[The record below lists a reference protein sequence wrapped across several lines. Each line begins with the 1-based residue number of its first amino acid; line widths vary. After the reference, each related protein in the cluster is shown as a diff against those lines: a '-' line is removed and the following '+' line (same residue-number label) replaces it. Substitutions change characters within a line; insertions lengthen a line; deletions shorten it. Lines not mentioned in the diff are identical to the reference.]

1 MIYIHLFLVFLKIG
15 LFSFGGGYAV
25 LSLIQQ
31 EVIEKYQW
39 VTLSEFT
46 EIVAV
51 SQVTPGPIGINSAT
65 FIGYK
70 VTGSVFGSLCST
82 TGVVLPSILILV
94 GISLCLQRFQDSL
107 IVKRIFLSLRPVVPG
122 LVLGAGFSLL
132 HPENFTHPMTYIVFV
147 AVVLSGILTKI
158 NPILL
163 IVVSGTVGFFVLS

>member
-1 MIYIHLFLVFLKIG
+1 MIYVHLFLVFLKIG

-31 EVIEKYQW
+31 EVIEKHQW

-70 VTGSVFGSLCST
+70 VTGTVFGSLCST

-94 GISLCLQRFQDSL
+94 SISLCLQRFQDSL
-107 IVKRIFLSLRPVVPG
+107 IVKRIFLSLRPVVLG

-132 HPENFTHPMTYIVFV
+132 HPENFGHPMTYVVFV
-147 AVVLSGILTKI
+147 AVVLAGIFTKI

-163 IVVSGTVGFFVLS
+163 ILLSGTVGFFVLS

>member
-39 VTLSEFT
+39 VSLSEFT

-70 VTGSVFGSLCST
+70 VTGNAFGSFCST
-82 TGVVLPSILILV
+82 TGVVLPSIIILV
-94 GISLCLQRFQDSL
+94 LISLFLQKFKDSL
-107 IVKRIFLSLRPVVPG
+107 TVKRIFLSLRPVVLG
-122 LVLGAGFSLL
+122 LVLGAGVSLL
-132 HPENFTHPMTYIVFV
+132 HPENFGHPATYVVF
-147 AVVLSGILTKI
+147 AMVVLAGIFTKI

-163 IVVSGTVGFFVLS
+163 ILLSGTVGFFVL

>member
-39 VTLSEFT
+39 VSLSEFT

-70 VTGSVFGSLCST
+70 VTGNAFGSLCST
-82 TGVVLPSILILV
+82 TGVVLPSIIILV
-94 GISLCLQRFQDSL
+94 LISLFLQKFKDSL
-107 IVKRIFLSLRPVVPG
+107 TVKRIFLSLRPVVLG
-122 LVLGAGFSLL
+122 LVLGAGVSLL
-132 HPENFTHPMTYIVFV
+132 HPENFGHPVTYVVF
-147 AVVLSGILTKI
+147 AMVVLAGIFTKI

-163 IVVSGTVGFFVLS
+163 ILLSGTVGFFVL